1 MPSPESASTI
11 CPDMDK
17 PLLAVV
23 AVAALVAA
31 LVWGRSAQRFLRVWQ
46 RIDDE
51 LGPTADAAVLARSAY
66 RKELHTVV
74 LYAIIAVASSVAA
87 VWSARIADYGFGFVI
102 IPAALSVVYGRDF
115 RREARLAEDRISLER
130 KAEEV
135 LSQEELAPRRW
146 AARLAPEDL
155 PDFEGFDLGR
165 VYQAGTGLMAGDFYD
180 VFRVAPT
187 RIAAVIGDVTGHGI
201 EPSITAFQAKYLLRV
216 FLRQFR
222 DPAQA
227 LEELNRQMSSLARP
241 EEFISICVVV
251 FDTEAATLR
260 VASAGHPAGWL
271 WHDKEVQGLRA
282 TGPLLMLDPNGSYTS
297 REIPLDA
304 GDLLL
309 LYTDGLAEARAGDQL
324 FGEDRI
330 ANTLRKDPGVAP
342 EVLCKLLLEAARDFA
357 SEPMTDDVAILA
369 IRRS

>member
-1 MPSPESASTI
+1 
-11 CPDMDK
+11 MDK
-17 PLLAVV
+17 PILAVV

-31 LVWGRSAQRFLRVWQ
+31 LVWGRSARRFQRVWE
-46 RIDDE
+46 RIEAD
-51 LGPTADAAVLARSAY
+51 LGPEADATVLARSAY
-66 RKELHTVV
+66 RKELHTVT
-74 LYAIIAVASSVAA
+74 LYAVLAMAAAVAA
-87 VWSARIADYGFGFVI
+87 VLDIKEANYFFAFII
-102 IPAALSVVYGRDF
+102 IPVGLSLLYARDF
-115 RREARLAEDRISLER
+115 RKEARLAEDRVMLER
-130 KAEEV
+130 RAEEV

-155 PDFEGFDLGR
+155 PDFAGFELGR

-227 LEELNRQMSSLARP
+227 LEELNRQMSSLERG
-241 EEFISICVVV
+241 EEFISLCVVV
-251 FDTEAATLR
+251 FDTDAATLR
-260 VASAGHPAGWL
+260 VASAGHPAAWL
-271 WHDKEVQGLRA
+271 WHEREVRGLRA
-282 TGPLLMLDPNGSYTS
+282 TGPLLMLDPDGSYTS
-297 REIPLDA
+297 REIPLDT

-324 FGEDRI
+324 FGEERV
-330 ANTLRKDPGVAP
+330 ANLLRRDPGVP
-342 EVLCKLLLEAARDFA
+342 PDVLCKTLLEAAREFA
-357 SEPMTDDVAILA
+357 TEAMTDDIAILA
-369 IRRS
+369 IRRA